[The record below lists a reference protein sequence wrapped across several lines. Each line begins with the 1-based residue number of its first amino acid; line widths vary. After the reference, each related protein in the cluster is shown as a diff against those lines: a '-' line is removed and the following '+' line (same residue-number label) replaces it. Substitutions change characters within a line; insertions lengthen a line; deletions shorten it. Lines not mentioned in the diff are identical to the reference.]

1 MIFAALALTAVFEP
15 QDDAARQ
22 ARELTEKLRSDK
34 IEEREDAARRLKI
47 LGKAAVPELE
57 KAERGKDIEVSL
69 RAKKILDDIL
79 CRTPEIA
86 LKKIELTIQ
95 EAKTLSVRFRI
106 ESTSLSNGIEQKTEE
121 IGSILF
127 GEGNKIWVDAKQR
140 IQCRGS
146 VSESQT
152 IIASDGKRVRIKAH
166 SLHDEEAPT
175 ALRANYSVLLAR
187 LGWWDSGWGHA
198 ALAEKYDIE
207 NEYRLSDLKFGEG
220 GVEDKT
226 LHYTV
231 QSKRVPLT
239 MKITVVYDL
248 NTYIIRKRKNIS
260 KCTLKGQEDEG
271 TRTET
276 FEEFKVNE
284 NIPKEKFKLPEK

>member
-106 ESTSLSNGIEQKTEE
+106 ESISRTLEKGTE
-121 IGSILF
+121 
-127 GEGNKIWVDAKQR
+127 K
-140 IQCRGS
+140 
-146 VSESQT
+146 
-152 IIASDGKRVRIKAH
+152 
-166 SLHDEEAPT
+166 
-175 ALRANYSVLLAR
+175 
-187 LGWWDSGWGHA
+187 A
-198 ALAEKYDIE
+198 ALFTEIYEDWTLNADIP
-207 NEYRLSDLKFGEG
+207 D
-220 GVEDKT
+220 
-226 LHYTV
+226 
-231 QSKRVPLT
+231 
-239 MKITVVYDL
+239 
-248 NTYIIRKRKNIS
+248 
-260 KCTLKGQEDEG
+260 
-271 TRTET
+271 
-276 FEEFKVNE
+276 
-284 NIPKEKFKLPEK
+284 EKFKLPEK